1 MRAIGRRKG
10 WLAVGGL
17 ALLLLLLT
25 LGAAT
30 AGSAYTWLNI
40 RDNQTAGNGNAM
52 TVSDADHVWGVAS
65 NKPANGGTV
74 IFSTANASA
83 AVPAWNEQT
92 VAGAYLSGM
101 FALDN
106 DHVWVS
112 GGDTTG
118 TGDNLSAI
126 YCWNPGAGTW
136 DRQNNG
142 GTAYQL
148 NGATALSATQAW
160 VCGNDAT
167 NRGVILW
174 SNGGAYNSGVG
185 GTAWI
190 DDFVDPTTNGS
201 PIKRLS
207 AAGSSVWAVGY
218 ENTSDDGKIYKRLGP
233 NDWRLQH
240 TDAGNRLYDVKA
252 LDDNRAWACG
262 RNGTVLY
269 TTNGGTT
276 WKKRATPAGT
286 KDLEAI
292 TATDMNNVWVGGAD
306 SEVLT
311 WNGSAWG
318 KNVLPSPVANLDKA
332 KAAASPDNDH
342 VYFLTGGSKRNF
354 VYRGS
359 SMSIAS
365 CTPGWGAQ
373 GETHN
378 VTITGKGTHFVDGDS
393 AATFSG
399 AGITVNS
406 TSVQSPTSATA
417 NITIAQNAAPGP
429 RNVNVITPGP
439 TPDKDEIP
447 NHLVGGFNVRATW
460 FIQTKAGPHGKI
472 TPAGPVKVL
481 DGDDCALTITPDKGY
496 HVVDVAVDGLH
507 LGAVDGYTFRNV
519 KANHLIEATFSDQY
533 STWYLPEGSTAWGFR
548 SYIQIQNPNDADL
561 NARVTYMLTGGKTK
575 ELTVGLP
582 KKSQVSVAP
591 EETVG
596 QADFSTR
603 VECLQGKTIAVDRGM
618 VWQSG
623 AGNAIGTH
631 NSIGVTAPS
640 TNWYLPEGSSNW
652 GFQTWLLIQNPNEVE
667 ASCDVTYMIEG
678 VGPKVINHIV
688 PAHSRATYNMEE
700 EIGGADASIQVTS
713 NIGVIP
719 ERAMYTF
726 WPEGE
731 SYENPRREGHDSVG
745 VTRAAS
751 EFYLAEGTT
760 AWGFTT
766 YVLVENPNDT
776 AVDVTMTYMTN
787 EGPVAD
793 APFKMPAKSRKT
805 VRVNDAHPDKDLSTL
820 VRATK
825 PIVAERSMYWAAP
838 DVNGQATHDSIGT
851 DAAHSTWFLPAG
863 GTSPDDGGLETF
875 TLVQNPN
882 KAEVKVRIS
891 YLGNGGT
898 ESVVFTDVI
907 PGNSRRTYN
916 MADKYGADANASAAI
931 MVESL
936 TTGKK
941 VIVERAMYNNGRWG
955 GSCTIGGYDD

>member
-1 MRAIGRRKG
+1 MRAIGIRKG
-10 WLAVGGL
+10 SLAVGGL
-17 ALLLLLLT
+17 AVLLLLVLT
-25 LGAAT
+25 LSAAT
-30 AGSAYTWLNI
+30 AEIAYTWWNI
-40 RDNQTAGNGNAM
+40 RDNTAGRGSAL
-52 TVSDADHVWGVAS
+52 TATDADHVWGVAS
-65 NKPANGGTV
+65 KKPAQGGTV

-83 AVPAWNEQT
+83 AVPTWTEKT
-92 VAGAYLSGM
+92 VEGAYLSGM

-106 DHVWVS
+106 DHVWAA
-112 GGDTTG
+112 GGDADG
-118 TGDNLSAI
+118 TGDNTSAI
-126 YCWNPGAGTW
+126 YCWNPGADTW

-148 NGATALSATQAW
+148 NGAAALSATQAW
-160 VCGNDAT
+160 VCGNNAD
-167 NRGVILW
+167 NKGVILF
-174 SNGGAYNSGVG
+174 SNGGAYNSGDDG
-185 GTAWI
+185 GSTPWV
-190 DDFVDPTTNGS
+190 DEFVDPTDNGS

-207 AAGSSVWAVGY
+207 AAGSTVWAVGY
-218 ENTSDDGKIYKRLGP
+218 EGNDGKIFKRLGP
-233 NDWRLQH
+233 NDWRLQY
-240 TDAGNRLYDVKA
+240 TETGNRIYDVKA

-262 RNGTVLY
+262 RNGIVLY
-269 TTNGGTT
+269 TTDGGENWNELTTPGTT
-276 WKKRATPAGT
+276 GLNAV
-286 KDLEAI
+286 
-292 TATDMNNVWVGGAD
+292 TATDMNNVWVGGNEGVVWA
-306 SEVLT
+306 
-311 WNGSAWG
+311 WNGSAWDE
-318 KNVLPSPVANLDKA
+318 KVLPQPEAT
-332 KAAASPDNDH
+332 AAQDAVSPDNDH
-342 VYFLTGGSKRNF
+342 VYFLTGGGTTNRVFRK
-354 VYRGS
+354 S
-359 SMSIAS
+359 SVSIAS
-365 CTPGWGAQ
+365 CTPAWGAQ
-373 GETHN
+373 GQTRN
-378 VTITGKGTHFVDGDS
+378 VTITGNNTHFVDGAS

-406 TSVQSPTSATA
+406 TKVVSPTRATA
-417 NITIAQNAAPGP
+417 NVTIAQDARPGP
-429 RNVNVITPGP
+429 RNVNVITTGATPAASE
-439 TPDKDEIP
+439 TPDP
-447 NHLVGGFNVRATW
+447 LAGGFTVRATW
-460 FIQTKAGPHGKI
+460 FIDTKAGPHGKI
-472 TPAGPVKVL
+472 TPAGPVKVI
-481 DGDDCALTITPDKGY
+481 DGDSKAFTITPDKGY

-561 NARVTYMLTGGKTK
+561 NARVTYMLTDGKTR

-582 KKSQVSVAP
+582 KMSQVSVAP
-591 EETVG
+591 EETIG

-603 VECLQGKTIAVDRGM
+603 VECVQGKTIAVDRGM

-688 PAHSRATYNMEE
+688 PAQSRATYNMEE
-700 EIGGADASIQVTS
+700 EVGGADASIQVAS

-745 VTRAAS
+745 VTRAAR

-776 AVDVTMTYMTN
+776 EVDVTMTYMTN

-805 VRVNDAHPDKDLSTL
+805 VRVNDAHPDMDLSTL

-851 DAAHSTWFLPAG
+851 DAAHATWFLPDG

-882 KAEVKVRIS
+882 KSDVEVRIS

-898 ESVVFTDVI
+898 ENVVFTDVI

-916 MADKYGADANASAAI
+916 MADKYGADADASASI

-936 TTGKK
+936 TAGKK
-941 VIVERAMYNNGRWG
+941 VIAERAIYTNGRWG
-955 GSCTIGGYDD
+955 GNCSIGGYDD